1 MTQQGKNEATEQE
14 KASYSLAIQPQKELQ
29 IKQQSADLQEFALD
43 LQTNFTSTCG
53 KNSPSHLLFE
63 VPKLHE
69 K

>member
-29 IKQQSADLQEFALD
+29 IKQQSTDLQEFALD

-53 KNSPSHLLFE
+53 KISPSNLLFE